1 MMDYIYPAIFL
12 ENDDGSYTVT
22 FPDLPGC
29 ISEGRS
35 LASAMDMAQSALSQW
50 IEFLQSE
57 KKAVPKALGI
67 ADVAAGE
74 NEFVSLIRV
83 NIRDDRAVKR
93 TISLPKWMDDKVSEE
108 GWSLSRVLQ
117 DALAQKLQ

>member
-1 MMDYIYPAIFL
+1 MDYIYPAIFL